1 MEMEEKNINNY
12 FMSIVLM
19 LASACWQQLGKVPS
33 PVTGKMEKDVK
44 NAQVTIEILEMLRNK
59 TKGNL
64 TPEEEKLIN
73 NTIAD
78 LQINYADEAAK
89 TPPPDEK
96 KN

>member
-1 MEMEEKNINNY
+1 M
-12 FMSIVLM
+12 M

-33 PVTGKMEKDVK
+33 PVSNKIEKDTASAK
-44 NAQVTIEILEMLRNK
+44 VTIDILEMLRDK

-64 TPEEEKLIN
+64 SPDEEKMLG

-78 LQINYADEAAK
+78 LQINYADEVLK
-89 TPPPDEK
+89 ETKPEEK